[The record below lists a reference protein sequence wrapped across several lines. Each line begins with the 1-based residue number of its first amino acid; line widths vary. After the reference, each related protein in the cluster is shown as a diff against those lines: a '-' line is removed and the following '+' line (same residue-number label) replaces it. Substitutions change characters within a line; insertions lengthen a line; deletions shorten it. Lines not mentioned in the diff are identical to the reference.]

1 MRRLLPVLAL
11 VLLAVVLV
19 VGLMQA
25 SGGDDGDGAAATEP
39 RPNSFDL
46 AAAQRRLAGAPPE
59 LASLHDQGAA
69 LLGGGVPAFERRL
82 DALEGRPVVV
92 NKWASWCGPCRFE
105 FPFFQEQSTARGRHV
120 AFVGV
125 NAGDNRSDAG
135 RFLREQPV
143 PFPSYED
150 PDEKIAKTFRAAG
163 NYPVTAFYDR
173 RGRLAFVHQGQYRA
187 EADLAADIDR
197 YARGR

>member
-92 NKWASWCGPCRFE
+92 NKWASWCGPCRAE
-105 FPFFQEQSTARGRHV
+105 FPTFQEVSADLGREV
-120 AFVGV
+120 AFLGL
-125 NAGDNRSDAG
+125 NAGDGPEPAAE
-135 RFLREQPV
+135 FLQGFPTS
-143 PFPSYED
+143 FPSISD
-150 PDEKIAKTFRAAG
+150 PDLEAADDLG
-163 NYPVTAFYDR
+163 LASTYFPSTAFYDAS
-173 RGRLAFVHQGQYRA
+173 GKQTYIHQGPYLS
-187 EADLAADIDR
+187 ADDLRADIVK
-197 YARGR
+197 YTRG